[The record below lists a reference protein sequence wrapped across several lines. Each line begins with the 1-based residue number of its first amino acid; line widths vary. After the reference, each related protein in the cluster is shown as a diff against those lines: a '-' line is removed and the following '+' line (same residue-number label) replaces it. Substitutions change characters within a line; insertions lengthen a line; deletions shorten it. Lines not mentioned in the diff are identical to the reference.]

1 MNWIKRNWLSLL
13 AVVLSITA
21 LVRCEPFEFKDSALE
36 WIITIF
42 IAIIGSG
49 IVVIMGYQF
58 YNAISLDK
66 RINDAFNKKS
76 EEVKEEMKIAAIRT
90 SAATLYQAEGVC
102 LKVNLATK
110 DYTGMISTL
119 KRMADNA
126 IGINEVDYMSDLARL
141 IINTN
146 SIINRD
152 INQLA
157 RKSWQYDEVCNLLEV
172 ALIAQCRLSASNLH
186 AHSLNLLISELKD
199 RQAKYIRDGVKKEV

>member
-1 MNWIKRNWLSLL
+1 
-13 AVVLSITA
+13 
-21 LVRCEPFEFKDSALE
+21 
-36 WIITIF
+36 
-42 IAIIGSG
+42 
-49 IVVIMGYQF
+49 
-58 YNAISLDK
+58 
-66 RINDAFNKKS
+66 
-76 EEVKEEMKIAAIRT
+76 MKIAAIRT